1 MPSPFAA
8 FSVSRMPMEYAIVWR
23 EGELSQGTGKLE
35 LLPHALRLD
44 GVCGGEETI
53 RDVGYDELVG
63 LRIGRAQDE
72 RIAGRTSLVLDRR
85 NGPAIR
91 IASFGTPNLVSEIAE
106 GIASLLLGGAAA
118 RRTAVVVPIEPGSYE
133 RARALIE
140 QGPPFDPERIRLD
153 RYQVFLS
160 PTEVVLIFESRV
172 GQQALEALLS
182 DPGILAEASAW
193 SQLLAGPPR
202 IAESAYAWS
211 RADGSPSHAQNGS
224 WSYDF

>member
-1 MPSPFAA
+1 MPARLAA
-8 FSVSRMPMEYAIVWR
+8 LTVGQMLMEYAIVWR
-23 EGELSQGTGKLE
+23 EGELPQGTGKLD
-35 LLPHALRLD
+35 LLPRALRLN

-63 LRIGRAQDE
+63 LRIGRAPDE
-72 RIAGRTSLVLDRR
+72 RIGGRTSLVLERR
-85 NGPAIR
+85 SAPALR

-140 QGPPFDPERIRLD
+140 RGPPFDPERIGLD
-153 RYQVFLS
+153 RHQVFLS
-160 PTEVVLIFESRV
+160 ASEVVLIFESRV

-182 DPGILAEASAW
+182 DPGVLAGASAW
-193 SQLLAGPPR
+193 SDVVAGPPR
-202 IAESAYAWS
+202 IAESVYAWS
-211 RADGSPSHAQNGS
+211 RANGSPSAENGH